1 MPAYARNDETSEP
14 MEENDG
20 FERTPMPGA
29 NARERV
35 SNRMMILDSDDRRRC
50 GGCGNV
56 GPKFAHK
63 GMVIKA
69 RRESRVS
76 FHAEFQ
82 GTSGSDAVAGRNDAT
97 NW

>member
-1 MPAYARNDETSEP
+1 MTAV
-14 MEENDG
+14 G
-20 FERTPMPGA
+20 
-29 NARERV
+29 
-35 SNRMMILDSDDRRRC
+35 C

-82 GTSGSDAVAGRNDAT
+82 GTSGSDGGCRQK
-97 NW
+97 